1 MIDAIQAGGINQLEL
16 LRARNAF
23 QNTVRKPAEA
33 DIQETIQPVEEK
45 EHIPMPQ
52 GVNNTM
58 VENLKNELIS
68 INESITEDDIKYGLA
83 FGRSVLVDFSA

>member
-1 MIDAIQAGGINQLEL
+1 MVQAIQAGGINQLEL

-23 QNTVRKPAEA
+23 QNAVRKTVEV
-33 DIQETIQPVEEK
+33 DTQETIQPVEQK

-58 VENLKNELIS
+58 VESLKNELIG

-83 FGRSVLVDFSA
+83 FGRSILVDCSA

>member
-1 MIDAIQAGGINQLEL
+1 MVQAIQAGGINQLEL

-23 QNTVRKPAEA
+23 QNSVRKPAEI
-33 DIQETIQPVEEK
+33 DTQESLQPVQEK

-58 VENLKNELIS
+58 VENLKSELIS

-83 FGRSVLVDFSA
+83 FGRSVLVDCSA

>member
-1 MIDAIQAGGINQLEL
+1 MVQAIQAGGINQLEL

-23 QNTVRKPAEA
+23 QNAVRKTVEV
-33 DIQETIQPVEEK
+33 DTQETIQPVEQK

-58 VENLKNELIS
+58 VENLKNELIG

-83 FGRSVLVDFSA
+83 FGRSILVDCSA

>member
-1 MIDAIQAGGINQLEL
+1 MVQAIQAGGINQLEL

-23 QNTVRKPAEA
+23 QNAVKKSVEVDT
-33 DIQETIQPVEEK
+33 QETIQPTEEK
-45 EHIPMPQ
+45 EHIPMPD

-58 VENLKNELIS
+58 VENLKNELIG

-83 FGRSVLVDFSA
+83 FGRSILVDCSA